1 MRAAS
6 SFLIWKHRLKF
17 KRFKCS
23 LSRLQSWR
31 VRRSERRA
39 GEAPGQAQFATR
51 SLLVWT
57 SVNKVRLSIVGM
69 LAGILMIFRS
79 VQQRDVDWFVWIASR
94 AEVSMHCVPAPC
106 SDLPYD
112 PSLSS
117 SGIES

>member
-57 SVNKVRLSIVGM
+57 SVNKGEAVYSGYVGRN
-69 LAGILMIFRS
+69 L
-79 VQQRDVDWFVWIASR
+79 D
-94 AEVSMHCVPAPC
+94 
-106 SDLPYD
+106 DLPKCAATRR
-112 PSLSS
+112 
-117 SGIES
+117 